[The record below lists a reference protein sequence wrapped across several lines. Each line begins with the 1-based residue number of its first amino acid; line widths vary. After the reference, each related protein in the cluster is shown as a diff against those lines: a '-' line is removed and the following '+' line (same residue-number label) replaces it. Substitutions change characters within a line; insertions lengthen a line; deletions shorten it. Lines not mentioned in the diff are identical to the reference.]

1 MAENEAGK
9 YFEVG
14 LRVGKRV
21 VDSVKALSGADPD
34 EFAHRMTMF
43 FFFCKAFKTYQA
55 IMRLWFSGFQ
65 EDAFAL
71 GRTLFEIYLQAEYIA
86 VNPGER
92 VKLFIEHDAYS
103 RYLQYLEI
111 KEKEPKWAEAFAKR
125 EGELVELEKEY
136 ERVKSQ
142 FSKHRPWWRK
152 SVKWLADEVGK
163 SASAAPRY
171 YLGFYG
177 EQSALVHTGVTSMK
191 AYFKESGEA
200 LAVNCMPSKVA
211 GGLQDSLPAFAT
223 EFLLRAAAH
232 ANQALGLGL
241 DAEMEAALAALA
253 AVVGT

>member
-14 LRVGKRV
+14 LRVGKRA

-71 GRTLFEIYLQAEYIA
+71 GRTLFEIYLQAAYIA
-86 VNPGER
+86 ANPGER

-111 KEKEPKWAEAFAKR
+111 KEKEPKWAEAFASGK
-125 EGELVELEKEY
+125 GASGPP
-136 ERVKSQ
+136 ERLSSSRSTTSQ
-142 FSKHRPWWRK
+142 ERPR
-152 SVKWLADEVGK
+152 SRPRNRPR
-163 SASAAPRY
+163 SSPAAR
-171 YLGFYG
+171 
-177 EQSALVHTGVTSMK
+177 S
-191 AYFKESGEA
+191 
-200 LAVNCMPSKVA
+200 
-211 GGLQDSLPAFAT
+211 
-223 EFLLRAAAH
+223 
-232 ANQALGLGL
+232 
-241 DAEMEAALAALA
+241 
-253 AVVGT
+253 